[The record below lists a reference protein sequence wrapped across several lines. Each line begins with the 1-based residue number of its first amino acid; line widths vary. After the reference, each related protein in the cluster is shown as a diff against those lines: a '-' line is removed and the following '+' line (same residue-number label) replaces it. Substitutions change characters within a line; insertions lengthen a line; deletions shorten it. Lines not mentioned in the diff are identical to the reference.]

1 MKAKVISLALAL
13 VLVLA
18 LSSPAL
24 ASGGKHHGEVG
35 QGSVWMRGNCPHYG
49 DW

>member
-1 MKAKVISLALAL
+1 MKAKVISLALSL
-13 VLVLA
+13 VFVFA

-35 QGSVWMRGNCPHYG
+35 QGSVHQNGECPHHG